1 MAAMKNTSTGL
12 EVILSTLFAQKTF
25 FCNSIL
31 KRNAANGN
39 GKPYEPNDIYW
50 TALHIAKKAV
60 IGHGSRRY
68 YQGNVPNI
76 EADTDNNGKID
87 TNDLFDIV
95 YECALRGAGLKK

>member
-1 MAAMKNTSTGL
+1 MLQFNTEKECSELVYDFDSDG
-12 EVILSTLFAQKTF
+12 VFDDVPILGDAD
-25 FCNSIL
+25 
-31 KRNAANGN
+31 GN
-39 GKPYEPNDIYW
+39 GKPYEPSDIYW
-50 TALHIAKKAV
+50 TARHIARMAV

-68 YQGNVPNI
+68 YQGYVPNI